1 MGFRDPLMANSWVL
15 ITGAS
20 RGLGSHLVRS
30 FWRNGWNVALIA
42 RDHQALLQVLGS
54 LPKQSNQ
61 TALMF
66 PCDLSLSKEVTN
78 LAGEIKKQ
86 LPRLDVLINNAAIH
100 GPIGPFVAN
109 NLAAWNEAIQVNLLA
124 PVALCHQLIDFI
136 ASSGGGSIINLSGGG
151 ATGPRANFTA
161 YASAKAA
168 LVRFSETLAQEV
180 QAQNI
185 RVNCIAP
192 GAMKTS
198 LLEEVIT
205 SGTNLAGKREL
216 EIAEKIFSEDGTS
229 FDNVTNLALF
239 LASEASK
246 GISGKLISA
255 VWDRW
260 EAWSKNVGE
269 LQASDAY
276 TLRRIT
282 GRERGI
288 DWGDI

>member
-1 MGFRDPLMANSWVL
+1 VL

-20 RGLGSHLVRS
+20 GGLGSHLARS
-30 FWRNGWNVALIA
+30 FWSAGWNLALVG
-42 RDHQALLQVLGS
+42 RNRQSLLDLSNS
-54 LPKQSNQ
+54 LPKKANQS
-61 TALMF
+61 APVF
-66 PCDLSLSKEVTN
+66 ACDLSLSDDVIKLSQQIKEY
-78 LAGEIKKQ
+78 

-100 GPIGPFVAN
+100 GPIGPLIGS
-109 NLAAWNEAIQVNLLA
+109 NLTYWDDAIRVNLLA
-124 PVALCHQLIDFI
+124 PVALCHGLIGFI

-180 QAQNI
+180 SMQNI

-198 LLEEVIT
+198 LIKEVIDSGVRVAGIHEFETANKVLEE
-205 SGTNLAGKREL
+205 GGA
-216 EIAEKIFSEDGTS
+216 S
-229 FDNVTNLALF
+229 FDAVADLALF
-239 LASEASK
+239 LSSEISR

-255 VWDRW
+255 IWDNWREW
-260 EAWSKNVGE
+260 PHHLKQ
-269 LQASDAY
+269 LQASDVY

-282 GRERGI
+282 GRERDI
-288 DWGDI
+288 AWGDN

>member
-1 MGFRDPLMANSWVL
+1 MSNSWVL

-20 RGLGSHLVRS
+20 RGLGSHLVNS
-30 FWRNGWNVALIA
+30 FWHAGWNLVLVA
-42 RDHQALLQVLGS
+42 RDRQALSQIHGS
-54 LPKQSNQ
+54 LPKQSGQ
-61 TALMF
+61 SAIIF
-66 PCDLSLSKEVTN
+66 PCDLSLSKEVTK
-78 LAGEIKKQ
+78 LAEKIKKQ

-100 GPIGPFVAN
+100 GPIGPLIEN
-109 NLAAWNEAIQVNLLA
+109 NFTVWSEAIQVNLLA
-124 PVALCHQLIDFI
+124 PAALCHQLIDFI

-198 LLEEVIT
+198 LLKEVII
-205 SGTNLAGKREL
+205 SGTNLAGRREF
-216 EIAEKIFSEDGTS
+216 EIAKKVFSQDGTS
-229 FDNVTNLALF
+229 LNNVANLALF
-239 LASEASK
+239 LASDASK

-260 EAWSKNVGE
+260 EEWPKHIE
-269 LQASDAY
+269 QLQASDAY
-276 TLRRIT
+276 TLRRIA

-288 DWGDI
+288 DWGDM

>member
-1 MGFRDPLMANSWVL
+1 MANSWIL

-20 RGLGSHLVRS
+20 RGLGSYLAKS
-30 FWRNGWNVALIA
+30 FWCAGWNVALVA
-42 RDHQALLQVLGS
+42 RDQQALLQVLGG
-54 LPKQSNQ
+54 LPRRSNQ
-61 TALMF
+61 SALIF
-66 PCDLSLSKEVTN
+66 PCDLRLPKDVTK
-78 LAGEIKKQ
+78 LAQQIKKQ

-100 GPIGPFVAN
+100 GPIGALIESNFA
-109 NLAAWNEAIQVNLLA
+109 LWSEAIQVNLLA
-124 PVALCHQLIDFI
+124 PVALCHGLIDLI

-161 YASAKAA
+161 YASSKTA

-198 LLEEVIT
+198 LLEEVIS
-205 SGTNLAGKREL
+205 SGTNLAGKCEF
-216 EIAEKIFSEDGTS
+216 EIAEKVFFQGGASLE
-229 FDNVTNLALF
+229 NVANLALF
-239 LASEASK
+239 LASEASQ

-260 EAWSKNVGE
+260 QEWPKNLDQ
-269 LQASDAY
+269 LQASDVY

-282 GRERGI
+282 GRERGM
-288 DWGDI
+288 DWGDL